1 MCAAPVR
8 TLAHWASL
16 TVYSSN
22 YIPGEKPKL
31 IEVKEQRLTNIMVH
45 LAIGLCLL
53 AKDALKMIPVSVL
66 FGIFLYFGIVSLS
79 GTQLYERIR
88 LFFIPSKYCP
98 NIVYA
103 RGVRPSK
110 RNMFTLIQV
119 LAVLFLIII
128 KSKNQISFTFPLLLV
143 MLVPLRM
150 YVLPKF
156 FSNKELEQVSVSTN
170 HSNVNI
176 LNRMDSSINIVSFLF
191 NSSWTT
197 VRTVKVLVTW
207 TRISMN

>member
-22 YIPGEKPKL
+22 YVPGEKPKL
-31 IEVKEQRLTNIMVH
+31 IEVKEQRVTNIMVH
-45 LAIGLCLL
+45 VAIGLCLL
-53 AKDALKMIPVSVL
+53 AKEALKTIPVSVL

-88 LFFIPSKYCP
+88 LFFIPAKYCP

-110 RNMFTLIQV
+110 RNLFTLIQV
-119 LAVLFLIII
+119 LAVIFLIIV
-128 KSKNQISFTFPLLLV
+128 KSKNQISFTFPLFLV
-143 MLVPLRM
+143 MLVPLRI
-150 YVLPKF
+150 YVLPKL
-156 FSNKELEQVSVSTN
+156 FSNRELEQVS
-170 HSNVNI
+170 I
-176 LNRMDSSINIVSFLF
+176 EAPK
-191 NSSWTT
+191 T
-197 VRTVKVLVTW
+197 V
-207 TRISMN
+207 